1 MQRSNSV
8 EVIAVR
14 QEPASRRVNSCVKKM
29 IFAAAVVLCAG
40 ALAGAQTVST
50 LLF

>member
-40 ALAGAQTVST
+40 RWRARKPFLR
-50 LLF
+50 